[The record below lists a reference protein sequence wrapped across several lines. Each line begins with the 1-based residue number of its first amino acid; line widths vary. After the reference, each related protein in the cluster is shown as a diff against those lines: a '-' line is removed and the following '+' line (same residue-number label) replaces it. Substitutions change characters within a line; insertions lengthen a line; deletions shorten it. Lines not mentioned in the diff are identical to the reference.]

1 MKEFLYKN
9 VIFYCGQNANENWD
23 LLDKSNNE
31 NIEYIWFHL
40 NSFAS
45 PYVIMFST
53 INELKNQYS
62 EDEVLEILTHGAEI
76 CKENSKY
83 KFLND
88 LKIVYTS
95 LKKNGIKYIDVLKVD
110 TFDIKHKFFS
120 ARRAL
125 KLKHNDYG
133 RNISIIMLN

>member
-31 NIEYIWFHL
+31 NKEYIWFHL

-95 LKKNGIKYIDVLKVD
+95 LKKIKKGNKVGEVIISGKKNI
-110 TFDIKHKFFS
+110 IK
-120 ARRAL
+120 L
-125 KLKHNDYG
+125 
-133 RNISIIMLN
+133 